1 MARACY
7 NVSLLYSLSSL
18 WNGTWALG
26 GAVQWDLIYCNFKQN
41 TIRTFFKI
49 YLFDMELN

>member
-1 MARACY
+1 MFPSRI
-7 NVSLLYSLSSL
+7 
-18 WNGTWALG
+18 LG
-26 GAVQWDLIYCNFKQN
+26 AVYGMWGRGSGVEHTAVQWDLIYCNFKQN